1 MAIKYLN
8 PKSYG
13 EVLQRLI
20 NGYKKVK
27 GTNPQGLDLVK
38 IKLEAMEQIRESKKI
53 IKLPEEKITDYTKDR
68 PTEGPKAE
76 VKKFPTKNKPAT
88 QTYSLDFLDLL
99 EDFNK
104 IIVKDNNPQ
113 RKAEVLAS
121 LDEVLTMMD
130 KGMDEKQIMDVLR
143 KTTRTKNAK
152 QKLIMKKN

>member
-76 VKKFPTKNKPAT
+76 VEKFPTKNKPDT
-88 QTYSLDFLDLL
+88 DL
-99 EDFNK
+99 
-104 IIVKDNNPQ
+104 
-113 RKAEVLAS
+113 
-121 LDEVLTMMD
+121 
-130 KGMDEKQIMDVLR
+130 
-143 KTTRTKNAK
+143 
-152 QKLIMKKN
+152 